1 MTYIFSRRSPYRA
14 APAGRIVAEPS
25 ETRVVA
31 ALVAVQV
38 LFAGL
43 AVASKTV
50 LPHVGPL
57 ALALCRLAAATVV
70 LFALE
75 RALVRSKL
83 PPWRDIA
90 AFALFA
96 LLGVVLNQGL
106 FLMGTARTSATHAI
120 LLIATIPAFTLLVA
134 VALRQERTTPL
145 KVAGLLVS
153 FAGVALLVLG
163 TQGGESSLVGDL
175 LVAANSLSYSTYLVV
190 SRPTL
195 KRYDPLTLISW
206 VFLLGVLEMAPFA
219 APQIAAADWAGMGGG
234 SWVAFVYILL
244 GATVASYGLNTWV
257 LRHASA
263 SRVASFVYL
272 QPLVGVALAV
282 AIRGESFGVRA
293 AAAAL
298 LILAG
303 VFVANRTAPSKR
315 AAAPA
320 E

>member
-1 MTYIFSRRSPYRA
+1 
-14 APAGRIVAEPS
+14 VAS
-25 ETRVVA
+25 
-31 ALVAVQV
+31 LVAVQV
-38 LFAGL
+38 LFGGL
-43 AVASKTV
+43 AVASKAV

-57 ALALCRLAAATVV
+57 ALALCRLVVATLV

-75 RALVRSKL
+75 RAVVRSKL
-83 PPWRDIA
+83 PPWRDLA
-90 AFALFA
+90 LFAGFA

-106 FLMGTARTSATHAI
+106 FLAGVARTSATHAI

-145 KVAGLLVS
+145 KVAGLVVS
-153 FAGVALLVLG
+153 FGGVAFLVLG

-190 SRPTL
+190 SRPAL
-195 KRYDPLTLISW
+195 KRYDPLTLIAW
-206 VFLLGVLEMAPFA
+206 VFLLGAVEMALVA
-219 APQIAAADWAGMGGG
+219 TPQLLAADWGALDTGA
-234 SWVAFVYILL
+234 WLAFGYILL

-257 LRHASA
+257 LRYASA

-272 QPLVGVALAV
+272 QPLVGVLLAV
-282 AIRGESFGVRA
+282 VIRGEPFTARVAFAG
-293 AAAAL
+293 L

-303 VFVANRTAPSKR
+303 VFVANRAAPSRR
-315 AAAPA
+315 ASVPA